1 MLATIL
7 ANFYERDLH
16 KFIYELSLFKS
27 EENLWKTKGSVKN
40 SCGNLAL
47 HIIGGTNYLIGNVLA
62 NTGYVRDRDQEFMQ
76 KDVPRNELIAGLEAV
91 VFLINQTLIA
101 YTQNQ
106 LEAEYPILFD
116 GMKRSKVYVL
126 TQLLSHL
133 NYHLGQVN
141 YLRRVFEDD

>member
-1 MLATIL
+1 
-7 ANFYERDLH
+7 
-16 KFIYELSLFKS
+16 
-27 EENLWKTKGSVKN
+27 
-40 SCGNLAL
+40 
-47 HIIGGTNYLIGNVLA
+47 
-62 NTGYVRDRDQEFMQ
+62 MQ

-106 LEAEYPILFD
+106 LEAEYPIIFD

-141 YLRRVFEDD
+141 YLRRVLEDD